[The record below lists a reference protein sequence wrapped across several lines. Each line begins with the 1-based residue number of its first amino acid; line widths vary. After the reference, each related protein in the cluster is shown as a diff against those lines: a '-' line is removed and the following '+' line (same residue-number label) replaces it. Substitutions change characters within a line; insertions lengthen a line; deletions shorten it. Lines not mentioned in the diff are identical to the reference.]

1 MGCKPFDVRVV
12 MITDAKATGHGYS
25 QKQNQNTYAAEKL
38 KREDFMKQ
46 VFGSVS
52 SDYSLG

>member
-1 MGCKPFDVRVV
+1 

-46 VFGSVS
+46 VFLIFGNVS